1 MRFHKEGYKIITIA
15 ILIFLSINILSY
27 LYFNHT
33 LFFIIFGLTFPMLIW
48 IFYFFRNPERK
59 LIIDDNKIFAPA
71 DGKIVAIEETTEA
84 EYFNEKRLQISI
96 FMSPLNVHMNRYPVS
111 GKITY
116 HTHHPGKYLVAWHP
130 KSSTENER
138 TTTVI
143 ETVSDEKILV
153 RQIAGIMARRI
164 ISYVKINTDIK
175 QGNELGFI
183 RFGSR
188 VDLFLPVDYDIKVKL
203 NQHVKGNI
211 DIIAEMN

>member
-1 MRFHKEGYKIITIA
+1 MRLHKEGYKIIIIA
-15 ILIFLSINILSY
+15 TLIFLLINILSY
-27 LYFNHT
+27 FYFNHT
-33 LFFIIFGLTFPMLIW
+33 LFFIIFGLTFPMFIW

-71 DGKIVAIEETTEA
+71 DGKIVVIEETTEK

-96 FMSPLNVHMNRYPVS
+96 FMSPLNVHVNRYPVS

-116 HTHHPGKYLVAWHP
+116 HKHHQGKYLVAWHP

-143 ETVSDEKILV
+143 ETVSNEKILV

-175 QGNELGFI
+175 QGVELGFI